1 MQGLHHFADGEFAVA
16 LPDWGDN
23 PDLAQMRQQ
32 FNLTAEHLR
41 KQRFS
46 SQQREIML
54 QTLLEQINSAL
65 ILIDAQGKIVIGN
78 PAACEIFTTLGER
91 TEHLAGFLS
100 AYAQIAR
107 LPKLILKPQD
117 WRVWL
122 NSLKHLCALQLTGP
136 PPERQGLFDSAQLSQ
151 VFINLVKNSLEA
163 GSPQQAITLSSQ
175 NLPQWDL
182 LRLEDKGSGMA
193 PNVLAQALL
202 TFYSTKR
209 NGTGLGPALCR
220 EIIEAHD
227 GRLYLQNHTSKGL
240 RVDIWLPS
248 VKPVPAR

>member
-1 MQGLHHFADGEFAVA
+1 MFSCHLSAPARDISQVEVQQGTLAMFTGAALYWQTDNLRAASAVFFAANGSGTYWLIRRFIAPRLWSWQGVLQGLHHFADGEFAVA

-122 NSLKHLCALQLTGP
+122 NSLKHLCAQQLI
-136 PPERQGLFDSAQLSQ
+136 GLS
-151 VFINLVKNSLEA
+151 
-163 GSPQQAITLSSQ
+163 
-175 NLPQWDL
+175 
-182 LRLEDKGSGMA
+182 
-193 PNVLAQALL
+193 
-202 TFYSTKR
+202 
-209 NGTGLGPALCR
+209 
-220 EIIEAHD
+220 
-227 GRLYLQNHTSKGL
+227 
-240 RVDIWLPS
+240 
-248 VKPVPAR
+248 PARFFR